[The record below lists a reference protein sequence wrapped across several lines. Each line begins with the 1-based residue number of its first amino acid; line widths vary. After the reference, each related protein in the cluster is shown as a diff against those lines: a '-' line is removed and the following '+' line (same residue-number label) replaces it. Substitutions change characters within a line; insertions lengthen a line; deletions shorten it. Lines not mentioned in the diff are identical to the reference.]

1 MEEFNWFTAATV
13 FVVYVLFDILYAL
26 YVLCV
31 SRQQAVAA
39 SLISSAL
46 YSLGAYGV
54 MSYLHNAWYLIPLA
68 LGAFVGTYL
77 AVKYMSNLHKH
88 TTEQ

>member
-1 MEEFNWFTAATV
+1 MEEFNWITAATV

-31 SRQQAVAA
+31 SRKQALIA
-39 SLISSAL
+39 SGISAAL

-54 MSYLHNAWYLIPLA
+54 MSYLHNQWYLIPLA
-68 LGAFVGTYL
+68 CGAFIGTYI
-77 AVKYMSNLHKH
+77 AVKYLDVWQK
-88 TTEQ
+88 

>member
-1 MEEFNWFTAATV
+1 MHDFSWTTAATV

-31 SRQQAVAA
+31 SRKQAIA
-39 SLISSAL
+39 SSAISAVL

-54 MSYLHNAWYLIPLA
+54 RSYMNNHWYVVPLA
-68 LGAFVGTYL
+68 LGAFIGTYI
-77 AVKYMSNLHKH
+77 AVKYLGEWH
-88 TTEQ
+88 T